1 MEGHGGHRAPM
12 PAEGAVQP
20 GALRETRGEE
30 ESSPRKTG
38 GNSPRNMGNFAIKMG
53 ISPKNGKKQLHH
65 ERNADLTR
73 KMLGFRWGN
82 GGNAGNGCLTLLN
95 LGEMVG

>member
-1 MEGHGGHRAPM
+1 MKEM
-12 PAEGAVQP
+12 
-20 GALRETRGEE
+20 L
-30 ESSPRKTG
+30 
-38 GNSPRNMGNFAIKMG
+38 
-53 ISPKNGKKQLHH
+53 ISPGKCM
-65 ERNADLTR
+65 